1 MGSEM
6 WIRDRD
12 NLGFSAQGLAVISG
26 HVDTLKLFARTG
38 SLLAIGQPLG
48 AKLCE
53 LVQNINYSVLQNF
66 LSAGASPDERNTSND
81 TPLHVACRMGNSEA
95 VQLLLRF
102 GANVALKNRL
112 GRTALNEAT
121 ENNHH
126 DIVKKIEDAQIT
138 RSGLNKSGFG
148 ESLGRTMYEREEES
162 RVRSQIVIAKWW
174 SGYTLSLIHL

>member
-1 MGSEM
+1 M
-6 WIRDRD
+6 
-12 NLGFSAQGLAVISG
+12 ISG

-112 GRTALNEAT
+112 GRTALNEAR
-121 ENNHH
+121 
-126 DIVKKIEDAQIT
+126 K
-138 RSGLNKSGFG
+138 
-148 ESLGRTMYEREEES
+148 
-162 RVRSQIVIAKWW
+162 
-174 SGYTLSLIHL
+174 